1 MKRELLAK
9 AYVRAL
15 PVCSVVILASEDG
28 RSAKASLDP
37 EPDNAPFSLF
47 DTLWFAKSQYAE
59 LVLAQC
65 PEGWCGRAPAALRDE
80 IVNAA
85 AALGAS
91 FKTSAEIEADASNA
105 VAEIIERVDA
115 MRQSGG
121 LAKVNAG
128 YKCYRKAQVAAG
140 QKAVSYQ
147 AHLDAFTL
155 SLVRLA
161 AQNAAAV

>member
-1 MKRELLAK
+1 MGKRDALVK
-9 AYVRAL
+9 AYIEAL
-15 PVCSVVILASEDG
+15 DLCPVVILAGPDVTKI
-28 RSAKASLDP
+28 ALAP
-37 EPDNAPFSLF
+37 EAEFGVF
-47 DTLWFAKSQYAE
+47 DTLWFAKSQHAE

-65 PEGWCGRAPAALRDE
+65 PESWCERAPAVLRDE

-140 QKAVSYQ
+140 RKAVSYQ

-161 AQNAAAV
+161 AQSAAAV